1 MRREKLYFENNQG
14 EKLAAWLD
22 WPLDKKP
29 RAYALFAHC
38 FTCSK
43 NLKSVAHIS
52 HALTGQGVAV
62 LRFDFTGLG
71 ESEGDFSDTNF
82 SSNISDLIS
91 AVNFMRESY
100 SAPAILIG
108 HSLGGAAVLMA
119 AGRIPECRA
128 VATIAAPFEPAHVSR
143 MFADS
148 HEMIQRNGEAEIMLA
163 GRKFRIKKQLLE
175 DFAAVDMHTVIHELG
190 RALLVFHSP
199 VDDTVGVDNAAR
211 IFEAAMHPKSFI
223 SLDRANHLLTRE
235 EDARYVGAV
244 IAAWALKYLT
254 PSGQNA
260 TGWQQQGR
268 VSTHTEDTGFYTE
281 ISASGHVLHAD
292 EPESVG
298 GGNLGP
304 SPYELLAAALGACT
318 GMTLRMYADRKKWP
332 LKEVNVHLK
341 HRKVHAN
348 DCRDCPDTNGM
359 LDHIDR
365 ELELVGNLDDT
376 QRQRL
381 LEIAEK
387 CPVHKTLQTGVTV
400 STHLR
405 ESLTKEIM

>member
-1 MRREKLYFENNQG
+1 
-14 EKLAAWLD
+14 
-22 WPLDKKP
+22 
-29 RAYALFAHC
+29 
-38 FTCSK
+38 
-43 NLKSVAHIS
+43 
-52 HALTGQGVAV
+52 
-62 LRFDFTGLG
+62 
-71 ESEGDFSDTNF
+71 
-82 SSNISDLIS
+82 
-91 AVNFMRESY
+91 
-100 SAPAILIG
+100 LIG
-108 HSLGGAAVLMA
+108 HSLGGAAVLVA
-119 AGRIPECRA
+119 ASHIPECQA

-143 MFADS
+143 MFADN
-148 HEMIQRNGEAEIMLA
+148 HEMIQRDGEAEVMLA

-175 DFAAVDMHTVIHELG
+175 DLAAVDMREVIHGLD

-199 VDDTVGVDNAAR
+199 VDDTVGVDNAAH

-235 EDARYVGAV
+235 DDARYVGTV

-254 PSGQNA
+254 LSGEN
-260 TGWQQQGR
+260 TTEWQQQGHI
-268 VSTHTEDTGFYTE
+268 STHIEDTGFYTE
-281 ISASGHVLHAD
+281 ISANGHVLHAD

-298 GGNLGP
+298 GDNLGP
-304 SPYELLAAALGACT
+304 SPYELIAAALGACT

-341 HRKVHAN
+341 HRKVHAD
-348 DCRDCPDTNGM
+348 DCRDCPDSNGR

-387 CPVHKTLQTGVTV
+387 CPVHRTLQAGATV
-400 STHLR
+400 STRLYEPLAR
-405 ESLTKEIM
+405 E

>member
-1 MRREKLYFENNQG
+1 MHGEKLYFKNNQG

-52 HALTGQGVAV
+52 HALTGQGIAV

-71 ESEGDFSDTNF
+71 ESEGDFSDTNL

-100 SAPAILIG
+100 SAPTILIG
-108 HSLGGAAVLMA
+108 HSLGGAAILMA
-119 AGRIPECRA
+119 TSQIPECQA

-148 HEMIQRNGEAEIMLA
+148 HEMIQRNGEAEVMLA

-175 DFAAVDMHTVIHELG
+175 DFAAVDMHTVIHGLG

-254 PSGQNA
+254 PSGES
-260 TGWQQQGR
+260 TTEWQQQGQ

-281 ISASGHVLHAD
+281 ISASGHILHAD

-304 SPYELLAAALGACT
+304 SPYELLATALGACT

-341 HRKVHAN
+341 HQKVHAS
-348 DCRDCPDTNGM
+348 DCRDCPDANGM

-365 ELELVGNLDDT
+365 ELELVGNLDDR

-387 CPVHKTLQTGVTV
+387 CPVHRTLQTGITV
-400 STHLR
+400 STRLR
-405 ESLTKEIM
+405 ESLTKGIM

>member
-1 MRREKLYFENNQG
+1 MRGEKLYFENDQG

-22 WPLDKKP
+22 WPLDRKP
-29 RAYALFAHC
+29 CAYALFAHC

-52 HALTGQGVAV
+52 HALTSQGIAV

-100 SAPAILIG
+100 SAPAILVG
-108 HSLGGAAVLMA
+108 HSLGGAAVLVA
-119 AGRIPECRA
+119 ASHIPECQA

-148 HEMIQRNGEAEIMLA
+148 HDMIQHDGEAEVTLA

-175 DFAAVDMHTVIHELG
+175 DLAAVDMHAVIHGLG

-199 VDDTVGVDNAAR
+199 VDDTVSVDNAAR

-235 EDARYVGAV
+235 EDARYIGTV
-244 IAAWALKYLT
+244 IAAWAIKYLS
-254 PSGQNA
+254 PSERDA
-260 TGWQQQGR
+260 TEWQQQGH
-268 VSTHTEDTGFYTE
+268 VSTHTEDTGFYTD
-281 ISASGHVLHAD
+281 ISANSHVLHAD

-304 SPYELLAAALGACT
+304 SPYELLTAALGACT
-318 GMTLRMYADRKKWP
+318 GMTLRIYANRKKWP

-341 HRKVHAN
+341 HQKVHAN

-359 LDHIDR
+359 LDHVTR
-365 ELELVGNLDDT
+365 ELELVGNLDET

-400 STHLR
+400 STRLR

>member
-1 MRREKLYFENNQG
+1 MCGEKLYFENDQG

-43 NLKSVAHIS
+43 NLKSVVHIS
-52 HALTGQGVAV
+52 HALTGQGIAV

-71 ESEGDFSDTNF
+71 ESKGDFSDTNF
-82 SSNISDLIS
+82 SSNINDLIS
-91 AVNFMRESY
+91 ASNFMRESY

-119 AGRIPECRA
+119 AGRIPECQA
-128 VATIAAPFEPAHVSR
+128 VVTIAAPFEPAHVSR
-143 MFADS
+143 MFTDS
-148 HEMIQRNGEAEIMLA
+148 HETIKRDGEAEVMLA

-190 RALLVFHSP
+190 RSLLVFHSP
-199 VDDTVGVDNAAR
+199 MDDIVGVDNAAR

-244 IAAWALKYLT
+244 IAAWALKYLI
-254 PSGQNA
+254 PSGQNV
-260 TGWQQQGR
+260 TEWQQQGR
-268 VSTHTEDTGFYTE
+268 VSTHTEDAGFYTE
-281 ISASGHVLHAD
+281 ISANGHVLHAD

-341 HRKVHAN
+341 HQKVHAN

-400 STHLR
+400 STRLR
-405 ESLTKEIM
+405 EPLTKEIM

>member
-1 MRREKLYFENNQG
+1 MRGEKLYFENEQG

-52 HALTGQGVAV
+52 HALTVQGIAV

-119 AGRIPECRA
+119 AGQIPECQA
-128 VATIAAPFEPAHVSR
+128 VATIAAPFDPAHVSR

-148 HEMIQRNGEAEIMLA
+148 HEMIQRDGEAEVMLA

-175 DFAAVDMHTVIHELG
+175 DLAAVDMRAVIHELG

-223 SLDRANHLLTRE
+223 SLDRADHLLTRE
-235 EDARYVGAV
+235 EDARYIGTV

-254 PSGQNA
+254 SSGQNA
-260 TGWQQQGR
+260 AGWQQQGR
-268 VSTHTEDTGFYTE
+268 ISTHTEDMGFYTE
-281 ISASGHVLHAD
+281 ISANGHVLHAD

-318 GMTLRMYADRKKWP
+318 GITLRMYANRKKWP

-341 HRKVHAN
+341 HQKVHAN
-348 DCRDCPDTNGM
+348 DCRDCPDTKEM

-365 ELELVGNLDDT
+365 ELEMVGDLDEA
-376 QRQRL
+376 QRRRL
-381 LEIAEK
+381 LEIADK
-387 CPVHKTLQTGVTV
+387 CPVHRTLQAGVTV
-400 STHLR
+400 STTLS
-405 ESLTKEIM
+405 ESSTKEN